1 MNRVCVF
8 EYLNYEIEDCSNKI
22 ESSALETKLNILE
35 SKIRYREDLEYIQ
48 CKEKLV

>member
-1 MNRVCVF
+1 MF

-22 ESSALETKLNILE
+22 EPSALETKLNVLE

-48 CKEKLV
+48 CRKT